1 MLARTRRCLPAQLYS
16 KRFWPLARRILHNT
30 SMTYSFSRRSLLASA
45 IGVPLYTAMAN
56 AKPKRTPQG
65 SLTDVPGLKVGHF
78 THTKRP
84 TGCTVVLA
92 EAGVTAGA
100 DVRGGAPG
108 TRDIELLRPE
118 MSVQQIHAV
127 VLSGGSAFGLATAD
141 GVMRYLEEREIGFPI
156 GGGVVPIVPTAILFD
171 LGVGGSTPR
180 PDAAAGYAAAK
191 AATGDPVAQGNV
203 GAGAGATVGKILGR
217 AQAMKGGLGTA
228 SLKLPSGLIIGAL
241 AAVNCMGDVVDPD
254 SGEPLAGART
264 ADGKRLRDTM
274 AELRKGAT
282 TGTRPGENTTL
293 AIVAANVEWTKA
305 EATKVAQMAHDGLAR
320 AIRPAHMPMDGDTV
334 FALGTGG
341 RPLGDLLGTV
351 GALAADVLAQ
361 AVVSAVLHAESIEGF
376 VAYRDI

>member
-1 MLARTRRCLPAQLYS
+1 
-16 KRFWPLARRILHNT
+16 
-30 SMTYSFSRRSLLASA
+30 MTYSFSRRSLLASA
-45 IGVPLYTAMAN
+45 IGAPLYTAMAN

-92 EAGVTAGA
+92 EAGAIAGA

-127 VLSGGSAFGLATAD
+127 VLSGGSAFGLAAAD

-156 GGGVVPIVPTAILFD
+156 GGGVVPIVPAAILFD

-180 PDAAAGYAAAK
+180 PDAAAGYSAAE
-191 AATGDPVAQGNV
+191 AAVGDPVAQGNV
-203 GAGAGATVGKILGR
+203 GAGAGATVGKMFGR
-217 AQAMKGGLGTA
+217 ERAMKGGLGSA
-228 SLKLPSGLIIGAL
+228 SLKLPGGLVIGAL
-241 AAVNCMGDVVDPD
+241 AAVNCVGDVVDPD
-254 SGEPLAGART
+254 TGELLAGART
-264 ADGKRLRDTM
+264 EDGKGLLDTL
-274 AELRKGAT
+274 AELRRGVTVDAA
-282 TGTRPGENTTL
+282 GRGENTTL
-293 AIVAANVEWTKA
+293 GIVAANVEWTKA

-341 RPLGDLLGTV
+341 KPLGDLLGTV

-361 AVVSAVLHAESIEGF
+361 AVVAAVLHAETIAGF
-376 VAYRDI
+376 VAYRDM

>member
-1 MLARTRRCLPAQLYS
+1 
-16 KRFWPLARRILHNT
+16 
-30 SMTYSFSRRSLLASA
+30 MTHSFSRRSLLASA
-45 IGVPLYTAMAN
+45 IGVPLHTAMAN

-78 THTKRP
+78 THTERP

-92 EAGVTAGA
+92 EAGATAGA

-127 VLSGGSAFGLATAD
+127 VLAGGSAFGLATAD
-141 GVMRYLEEREIGFPI
+141 GVMRYLEERKIGFPI

-171 LGVGGSTPR
+171 LGVGGATPR
-180 PDAAAGYAAAK
+180 PDAAAGYSAAK
-191 AATGDPVAQGNV
+191 AAVSDPVAQGNV
-203 GAGAGATVGKILGR
+203 GAGAGATVGKMFGR
-217 AQAMKGGLGTA
+217 TRAMKGGLGSA
-228 SLKLPSGLIIGAL
+228 SLRLPGGLVIGAM
-241 AAVNCMGDVVDPD
+241 AAVNCVGDVVDPD
-254 SGEPLAGART
+254 TGELLAGART
-264 ADGKRLRDTM
+264 EDGKSLLDSV
-274 AELRKGAT
+274 AELRRGVTVDAAE
-282 TGTRPGENTTL
+282 RGENTTL
-293 AIVAANVEWTKA
+293 GIVAANVEWTKA

-341 RPLGDLLGTV
+341 RPIAGVLATV

-361 AVVSAVLHAESIEGF
+361 ALVAAVLHAESVAGF
-376 VAYRDI
+376 IAYRDM